1 MIDYIRKYYGMPNL
15 KLGLKVKF
23 RKQSGKITSTY
34 YPYLRIRLDNDKRLR
49 LVHPKDDDLEILY
62 S

>member
-1 MIDYIRKYYGMPNL
+1 MPNL